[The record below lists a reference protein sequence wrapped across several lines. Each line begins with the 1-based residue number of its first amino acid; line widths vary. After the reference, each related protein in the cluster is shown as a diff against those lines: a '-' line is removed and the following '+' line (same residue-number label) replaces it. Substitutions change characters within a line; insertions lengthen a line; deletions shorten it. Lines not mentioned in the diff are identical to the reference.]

1 MTGDRAGG
9 KGETDCLRNGW
20 AMAFLV
26 VKSIAPLTH
35 TQTIHHHPLVGT
47 VVVQVVVAGVGLD
60 SDIRDQI

>member
-1 MTGDRAGG
+1 
-9 KGETDCLRNGW
+9 
-20 AMAFLV
+20 MAILV